1 MKRPNFR
8 YSFLACLIVI
18 FAAAASLVG
27 GEEGVTLISQD
38 QLNEDIA
45 KPDLIVVDVRT
56 DHDWAS
62 SQFKIKGAQRQSPN
76 EAKEWMDNYS
86 KDKTIVLYCA

>member
-1 MKRPNFR
+1 
-8 YSFLACLIVI
+8 VI
-18 FAAAASLVG
+18 FAASSVG
-27 GEEGVTLISQD
+27 GEEGFTVISQD
-38 QLNEDIA
+38 QLREDIA

-56 DHDWAS
+56 DNDWAS